1 MEVGSRR
8 HIERAPH
15 FGARKEIAVSAP
27 ANPNGAV
34 REDLKDLAEDITA
47 YFTGRK
53 QVSAVARSNGALNGA
68 LEENLEAL
76 RKDNAELK
84 GRLNQIQQDLASVK
98 SESSRGF
105 WRKLFRV
112 AAKPPDDMERAR
124 ERTRARIAYSLIGAL
139 VIVVAA
145 TFLYIA
151 TSATGD
157 LAPGDVINVMQ
168 GLGTTLLAP
177 LVGLIGAVIGFYYGG
192 QTAVQGV
199 RQAGEVATAS
209 QQQTQDATKAAT
221 EAVTKAVTQ
230 AQGGN

>member
-1 MEVGSRR
+1 
-8 HIERAPH
+8 
-15 FGARKEIAVSAP
+15 
-27 ANPNGAV
+27 
-34 REDLKDLAEDITA
+34 
-47 YFTGRK
+47 
-53 QVSAVARSNGALNGA
+53 
-68 LEENLEAL
+68 
-76 RKDNAELK
+76 
-84 GRLNQIQQDLASVK
+84 
-98 SESSRGF
+98 
-105 WRKLFRV
+105 
-112 AAKPPDDMERAR
+112 
-124 ERTRARIAYSLIGAL
+124 
-139 VIVVAA
+139 
-145 TFLYIA
+145 
-151 TSATGD
+151 